1 MLKPQFVVTAVVLE
15 GWGKLKGANS
25 YAVSAPIEGAR
36 PSTRRALSVA
46 VCQHRSV
53 RRRHIAVSIGAAAV
67 ATWALQSAPIPSA
80 QAAPCPDAEV
90 VFARGTTEAPGVGPT
105 GEAFVDSLRSRVGAK
120 SVGVYAVD
128 YPATTD
134 FPTAVDGITD
144 ARAHVLATAAN
155 CPRTKM
161 VLGGF
166 SQGAAVMGF
175 VTANAVPDGVS
186 PLDVPAPMPPEV
198 ANHVAAV
205 ALFGKPS
212 TRFMRA
218 INDPP
223 ITVGQQYVAKT
234 IDLCVDDDLVCD
246 SDGRS
251 FSAHNQYV
259 ETGMV
264 DQGVTFVANQ
274 LQASWGADG
283 LVPPSAGGASPSP
296 QTPPTPLPLSAPA
309 APVAPPAPAAGG
321 AGPTPHLPAAPLT
334 PPGPPAAPVAPPPPV
349 AAPGLT

>member
-1 MLKPQFVVTAVVLE
+1 MAKPQFVASTVVVE
-15 GWGKLKGANS
+15 AWGKLKGTNS
-25 YAVSAPIEGAR
+25 IRDSAPTGPTR
-36 PSTRRALSVA
+36 PSPRCAQSVA

-53 RRRHIAVSIGAAAV
+53 RPRHVALSMSAAAV
-67 ATWALQSAPIPSA
+67 AAWALQSAPLPAA

-90 VFARGTTEAPGVGPT
+90 IFARGTTEAPGVGPT
-105 GEAFVDSLRSRVGAK
+105 GEAFIDQLRSRVAGK
-120 SVGVYAVD
+120 SVGVYPVD

-134 FPTAVDGITD
+134 FPTAVNGIVD

-155 CPRTKM
+155 CPKTKM

-175 VTANAVPDGVS
+175 VTASVVPDGVS
-186 PLDVPAPMPPEV
+186 PLEVPAPMPPEV

-218 INDPP
+218 INDPD
-223 ITVGQQYVAKT
+223 ITIGPNYLAKT
-234 IDLCVDDDLVCD
+234 IDLCVDNDLVCD

-259 ETGMV
+259 DSGMV
-264 DQGVTFVANQ
+264 DQGATFVANQ
-274 LQASWGADG
+274 LQASWAADAQAQPPAAGAT
-283 LVPPSAGGASPSP
+283 PSP
-296 QTPPTPLPLSAPA
+296 QTPAAPLPLSAPA
-309 APVAPPAPAAGG
+309 GPVSPPAGT
-321 AGPTPHLPAAPLT
+321 AGPTPHLPAAPV
-334 PPGPPAAPVAPPPPV
+334 PPGPPAAPAPPPPP
-349 AAPGLT
+349 ATPLI